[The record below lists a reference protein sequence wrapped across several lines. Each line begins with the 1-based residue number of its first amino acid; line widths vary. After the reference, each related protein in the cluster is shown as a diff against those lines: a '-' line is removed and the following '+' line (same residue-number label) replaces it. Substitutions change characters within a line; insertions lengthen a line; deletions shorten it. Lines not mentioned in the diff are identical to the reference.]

1 VMGDPNVIYVSRETQ
16 RIFMLLLLTFFLT
29 IVKKKANNN
38 NIKIRMVSPL
48 T

>member
-1 VMGDPNVIYVSRETQ
+1 
-16 RIFMLLLLTFFLT
+16 MLVLYEKLILVRNAFFFT
-29 IVKKKANNN
+29 IVKKKVNNN

>member
-1 VMGDPNVIYVSRETQ
+1 
-16 RIFMLLLLTFFLT
+16 MLVLYEKVLILVRNAFFFI
-29 IVKKKANNN
+29 IVKKKVNNNN

>member
-1 VMGDPNVIYVSRETQ
+1 
-16 RIFMLLLLTFFLT
+16 MLVLYEKVLILVRNAFFFI
-29 IVKKKANNN
+29 IVKKKVNNN

>member
-1 VMGDPNVIYVSRETQ
+1 
-16 RIFMLLLLTFFLT
+16 MLVLCEKVLILVRNAFFFT
-29 IVKKKANNN
+29 IVKKKVNNN

>member
-1 VMGDPNVIYVSRETQ
+1 
-16 RIFMLLLLTFFLT
+16 MLVLYEKLILVRNAFFFT
-29 IVKKKANNN
+29 IVKKKVNNNN

>member
-1 VMGDPNVIYVSRETQ
+1 
-16 RIFMLLLLTFFLT
+16 MLVLYEKLILVRNAFFFI
-29 IVKKKANNN
+29 IVKKKVNNN

>member
-1 VMGDPNVIYVSRETQ
+1 
-16 RIFMLLLLTFFLT
+16 MLVLYEKVLILVRNAFFFT
-29 IVKKKANNN
+29 IVKKKVNNNN

>member
-1 VMGDPNVIYVSRETQ
+1 
-16 RIFMLLLLTFFLT
+16 MLVLYEKVLILVRNAFFHT
-29 IVKKKANNN
+29 IVKKKVNNNNN

>member
-1 VMGDPNVIYVSRETQ
+1 
-16 RIFMLLLLTFFLT
+16 MLVLYEKVLILVRNAFFFT
-29 IVKKKANNN
+29 IVKKKVNINN

>member
-1 VMGDPNVIYVSRETQ
+1 
-16 RIFMLLLLTFFLT
+16 MLVLYEKLILVRNAFFFI
-29 IVKKKANNN
+29 IVKKKVNNNNN

>member
-1 VMGDPNVIYVSRETQ
+1 MLVLYVKVLILVRNA
-16 RIFMLLLLTFFLT
+16 FFFT
-29 IVKKKANNN
+29 IVKKKVNNN

>member
-1 VMGDPNVIYVSRETQ
+1 
-16 RIFMLLLLTFFLT
+16 MLVLYEKVLILLRNAFFLT
-29 IVKKKANNN
+29 IVKKKVNNN